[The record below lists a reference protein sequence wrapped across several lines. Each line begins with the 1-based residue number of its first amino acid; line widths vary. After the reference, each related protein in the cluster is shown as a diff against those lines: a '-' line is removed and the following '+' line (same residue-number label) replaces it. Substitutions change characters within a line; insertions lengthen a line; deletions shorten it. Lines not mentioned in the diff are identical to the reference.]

1 MKNKQYLV
9 LLIGFLMLVMSFFLL
24 KKNDSITTK
33 KLKELNYDVT
43 YLEAFPDKNLRRGI
57 ILCIMRNKCG
67 EDDYNSGAYEYEK
80 YNDSIQKWPSTSE
93 YFNKYYQTIIFNSN
107 YGPTIYDHQLNLKER
122 EKIKKEDLEK
132 IKVLLSNEFTKNVNS
147 LQGIEYLTN
156 LKAVVLH
163 KVMQEDID
171 FSYNKK
177 LEKLYINVVT
187 HDAYPRPIKNINL
200 NQNIK
205 LKELAIKLDK
215 NDSILDYSNLT
226 NLETIILQESK
237 IKTILLPSSAK
248 IVDLSNNNI
257 KEINLKNNSNN
268 IEKLN
273 MQSNPITSINIDNL
287 VKLKYINLNNTKL
300 KNNINFSKNID
311 IEEVYIGSQSTI
323 KIESLDFSHNL
334 KLKKLT
340 LSAELK
346 NLNLDNVT
354 KLDFLYLINN
364 SINELDLTK
373 NPKLGEAGGSISLG
387 DNHISN
393 LKVNSNLSGGTYQ
406 TLKFK
411 IKKNA
416 YQNIPIYYNNQ
427 KVELNNNTSFIKKD
441 GKYLFT
447 TLGTFNERAE
457 KTLNNFTYSAGVVVE
472 VEAGEESSFNPE
484 IDQKDYMPLLN
495 EEITKEAIKKMITN
509 LPDNIKDFEIVDPK
523 PTIFNSNAKQKIR
536 VRVTF
541 SDDTFKE
548 FDVLVNV
555 YKVNYIPPTG
565 RIIPNPVEVIEGKA
579 VNISITRTYEKENY
593 IDEVNLIKYVQ
604 DEIINYHH
612 DNVPSGVV
620 FNGNGYNGVINYIFT
635 GTEEEHTFVISH
647 SEDTKSGGPGWSDR
661 IQVKLL
667 RDTDGDGIPDI
678 KDDDKDGDG
687 YSNAVEIAKGS
698 NPYNKNSTPD
708 MTKKK
713 QLDELVKDLEKL
725 INNTKNNP
733 FNNKNKLDV
742 DNLKNNVLPDK
753 ENKKNDIKNSYTDST
768 SDTDLENLKQKVE
781 KEIDNLKK
789 EINKLRDKANFEE
802 LDKEKAKPIEEDI
815 YTPESVKPLKDKIEE
830 ANKISRDTATQE
842 DVDNMTK
849 IIKYLR
855 DKLVIDRTKLKNKID
870 ELEKAIEENKCI
882 TEECKKTLEEAK
894 ELYTKTN
901 ITKEEILDMIKRIDL
916 LLNKKIVFKNP
927 KTGILSYSL
936 VIIFIILISI
946 FLIKQKKNYI
956 R

>member
-1 MKNKQYLV
+1 MKNKQYIV

-43 YLEAFPDKNLRRGI
+43 YREAFPDENLRRGI

-67 EDDYNSGAYEYEK
+67 EDDYNSGAYNYDKYYET
-80 YNDSIQKWPSTSE
+80 IRKWPSTGE
-93 YFNKYYQTIIFNSN
+93 YFDKYYQALAYQTRPE
-107 YGPTIYDHQLNLKER
+107 YGEIIYDIEIEETK
-122 EKIKKEDLEK
+122 KINKADLEK
-132 IKVLLSNEFTKNVNS
+132 IKVLISRDFTEDVTT

-156 LKAVVLH
+156 LKAVVLYNV
-163 KVMQEDID
+163 KQENLD
-171 FSYNKK
+171 FSYNKF
-177 LEKLYINVVT
+177 LEVLLVNVDDNHSTVQKTTKSLNLSQNTMLRELSVT
-187 HDAYPRPIKNINL
+187 
-200 NQNIK
+200 
-205 LKELAIKLDK
+205 LASE
-215 NDSILDYSNLT
+215 DSNLDYSNLN
-226 NLETIILQESK
+226 NLNTIVITESK
-237 IKTILLPSSAK
+237 IRSIILPNYVKKVDLAGNRITNIDLSHHSNLEYLRLQQNPISQIDIEHLNNLKLLNLHNTLITQNLDLSKNVRLEELYLGLDGGK
-248 IVDLSNNNI
+248 IENLDLSNNP
-257 KEINLKNNSNN
+257 NL
-268 IEKLN
+268 
-273 MQSNPITSINIDNL
+273 TNL
-287 VKLKYINLNNTKL
+287 YVLSQLKKINLNN
-300 KNNINFSKNID
+300 N
-311 IEEVYIGSQSTI
+311 
-323 KIESLDFSHNL
+323 HNL
-334 KLKKLT
+334 KELRLT
-340 LSAELK
+340 YNNLETLDLSK
-346 NLNLDNVT
+346 NLVLD
-354 KLDFLYLINN
+354 KL
-364 SINELDLTK
+364 ELD
-373 NPKLGEAGGSISLG
+373 G
-387 DNHISN
+387 NHISN
-393 LKVNSNLSGGTYQ
+393 LKIPNHITGGSVQ
-406 TLKFK
+406 TVKFK
-411 IKKNA
+411 IKKNS
-416 YQNIPIYYNNQ
+416 YQELPLLLNDN
-427 KVELNNNTSFIKKD
+427 KVYLNNSINFTRNGD
-441 GKYLFT
+441 KYVFNK
-447 TLGTFNERAE
+447 LGTYNEQSI
-457 KTLNNFTYSAGVVVE
+457 NQIHGYTYHVNVQVE
-472 VEAGEESSFNPE
+472 VEAGEEASFNPE
-484 IDQKDYMPLLN
+484 IDQKDYMPILN

-548 FDVLVNV
+548 FDVPVNI

-604 DEIINYHH
+604 DEIINYYH

>member
-1 MKNKQYLV
+1 MKNKQYIV

-43 YLEAFPDKNLRRGI
+43 YREAFPDENLRRGI

-67 EDDYNSGAYEYEK
+67 EDDYNSGAYNYDKYYET
-80 YNDSIQKWPSTSE
+80 IRKWPSTGE
-93 YFNKYYQTIIFNSN
+93 YFDKYYQALAYQTRPE
-107 YGPTIYDHQLNLKER
+107 YGEIIYDIEIEETK
-122 EKIKKEDLEK
+122 KINKADLEK
-132 IKVLLSNEFTKNVNS
+132 IKVLISRDFTEDVTT

-156 LKAVVLH
+156 LKAVVLYNV
-163 KVMQEDID
+163 KQENLD
-171 FSYNKK
+171 FSYNKF
-177 LEKLYINVVT
+177 LEVLLVNVDDNHSTVQKTTKSLNLSQNTMLRELSVT
-187 HDAYPRPIKNINL
+187 
-200 NQNIK
+200 
-205 LKELAIKLDK
+205 LASE
-215 NDSILDYSNLT
+215 DSNLDYSNLN
-226 NLETIILQESK
+226 NLNTIVITESK
-237 IKTILLPSSAK
+237 IRSIILPNYVKKVDLAGNRITNIDLSHHSNLEYLRLQQNPISQIDIEHLNNLKLLNLHNTLITQNLDLSKNVRLEELYLGLDGGK
-248 IVDLSNNNI
+248 IENLDLSNNP
-257 KEINLKNNSNN
+257 NL
-268 IEKLN
+268 
-273 MQSNPITSINIDNL
+273 TNL
-287 VKLKYINLNNTKL
+287 YVLSQLKKINLNN
-300 KNNINFSKNID
+300 N
-311 IEEVYIGSQSTI
+311 
-323 KIESLDFSHNL
+323 HNL
-334 KLKKLT
+334 KELRLT
-340 LSAELK
+340 YNNLETLDLSK
-346 NLNLDNVT
+346 NLVLD
-354 KLDFLYLINN
+354 KL
-364 SINELDLTK
+364 ELD
-373 NPKLGEAGGSISLG
+373 G
-387 DNHISN
+387 NHISN
-393 LKVNSNLSGGTYQ
+393 LKIPNHITGGSVQ
-406 TLKFK
+406 TVKFK
-411 IKKNA
+411 IKKNS
-416 YQNIPIYYNNQ
+416 YQELPLLLNDN
-427 KVELNNNTSFIKKD
+427 KVYLNNSINFTRNGD
-441 GKYLFT
+441 KYVFNK
-447 TLGTFNERAE
+447 LGTYNEQSI
-457 KTLNNFTYSAGVVVE
+457 NQIHGYTYHVNVQVE
-472 VEAGEESSFNPE
+472 VEAGEEASFNPE
-484 IDQKDYMPLLN
+484 IDQKDYMPILN

-548 FDVLVNV
+548 FDVPVNI

-604 DEIINYHH
+604 DEIINYYH

-781 KEIDNLKK
+781 KEIDDLKK
-789 EINKLRDKANFEE
+789 EINKLRDKANFNE
-802 LDKEKAKPIEEDI
+802 LDKEISKDIEEDI
-815 YTPESVKPLKDKIEE
+815 YTPESVKPLKDKIKE
-830 ANKISRDTATQE
+830 AKKISRDTATQE

-849 IIKYLR
+849 IIKNLK
-855 DKLVIDRTKLKNKID
+855 DKLVIDITKLKNKID

-882 TEECKKTLEEAK
+882 TEECKKTLEAAK

-901 ITKEEILDMIKRIDL
+901 ITKEEMLDMIKRIDL
-916 LLNKKIVFKNP
+916 LLNKKIIFENP
-927 KTGILSYSL
+927 KTGILSYTL
-936 VIIFIILISI
+936 VIIFIILISV

>member
-9 LLIGFLMLVMSFFLL
+9 LLIGFLMLVMSFFLF

-43 YLEAFPDKNLRRGI
+43 YREAFPDENLRRGI

-67 EDDYNSGAYEYEK
+67 EDDYNSGAYNYDKYYET
-80 YNDSIQKWPSTSE
+80 IRKWPSTGE
-93 YFNKYYQTIIFNSN
+93 YFDKYYQALAYQTRPE
-107 YGPTIYDHQLNLKER
+107 YGEIIYDIEIEETK
-122 EKIKKEDLEK
+122 KINKADLEK
-132 IKVLLSNEFTKNVNS
+132 IKVLISRDFTEDVTT

-156 LKAVVLH
+156 LKAVVLYNV
-163 KVMQEDID
+163 KQENLD
-171 FSYNKK
+171 FSYNKF
-177 LEKLYINVVT
+177 LEVLLVNVDDNHSTVQKTTKSLNLSQNTMLRELSVT
-187 HDAYPRPIKNINL
+187 
-200 NQNIK
+200 
-205 LKELAIKLDK
+205 LASE
-215 NDSILDYSNLT
+215 DSNLDYSNLN
-226 NLETIILQESK
+226 NLNTIVITESK
-237 IKTILLPSSAK
+237 IRSIILPNYVKKVDLAGNRITNIDLSHHSNLEYLRLQQNPISQIDIEHLNNLKLLNLHNTLITQNLDLSKNVRLEELYLGLDGGK
-248 IVDLSNNNI
+248 IENLDLSNNP
-257 KEINLKNNSNN
+257 NL
-268 IEKLN
+268 
-273 MQSNPITSINIDNL
+273 TNL
-287 VKLKYINLNNTKL
+287 YVLSQLKKINLNN
-300 KNNINFSKNID
+300 N
-311 IEEVYIGSQSTI
+311 
-323 KIESLDFSHNL
+323 HNL
-334 KLKKLT
+334 KELRLT
-340 LSAELK
+340 YNNLETLDLSK
-346 NLNLDNVT
+346 NLVLD
-354 KLDFLYLINN
+354 KL
-364 SINELDLTK
+364 ELD
-373 NPKLGEAGGSISLG
+373 G
-387 DNHISN
+387 NHISN
-393 LKVNSNLSGGTYQ
+393 LKIPNHITGGSVQ
-406 TLKFK
+406 TVKFK
-411 IKKNA
+411 IKKNS
-416 YQNIPIYYNNQ
+416 YQELPLLLNDN
-427 KVELNNNTSFIKKD
+427 KVYLNNSINFTRNGD
-441 GKYLFT
+441 KYVFNK
-447 TLGTFNERAE
+447 LGTYNEQSI
-457 KTLNNFTYSAGVVVE
+457 NQIHGYTYHVNVQVE
-472 VEAGEESSFNPE
+472 VEAGEEASFNPE
-484 IDQKDYMPLLN
+484 IDQKDYMPILN

-548 FDVLVNV
+548 FDVPVNI

>member
-9 LLIGFLMLVMSFFLL
+9 LLIGFLMLVMSFFLF

-43 YLEAFPDKNLRRGI
+43 YREAFPDENLRRGI

-67 EDDYNSGAYEYEK
+67 EDDYNSGAYNYDKYYET
-80 YNDSIQKWPSTSE
+80 IRKWPSTGE
-93 YFNKYYQTIIFNSN
+93 YFDKYYQALAYQTRPE
-107 YGPTIYDHQLNLKER
+107 YGEIIYDIEIEETK
-122 EKIKKEDLEK
+122 KINKADLEK
-132 IKVLLSNEFTKNVNS
+132 IKVLISRDFTEDVTT

-156 LKAVVLH
+156 LKAVVLYNV
-163 KVMQEDID
+163 KQENLD
-171 FSYNKK
+171 FSYNKF
-177 LEKLYINVVT
+177 LEVLLVNVDDNHSTVQKTTKSLNLSQNTMLRELSVT
-187 HDAYPRPIKNINL
+187 
-200 NQNIK
+200 
-205 LKELAIKLDK
+205 LASE
-215 NDSILDYSNLT
+215 DSNLDYSNLN
-226 NLETIILQESK
+226 NLNTIVITESK
-237 IKTILLPSSAK
+237 IRSIILPNYVK
-248 IVDLSNNNI
+248 KVDLAGNRITNIDLSHHSNL
-257 KEINLKNNSNN
+257 EYLR
-268 IEKLN
+268 L
-273 MQSNPITSINIDNL
+273 QQNPISQ
-287 VKLKYINLNNTKL
+287 
-300 KNNINFSKNID
+300 ID
-311 IEEVYIGSQSTI
+311 IEH
-323 KIESLDFSHNL
+323 LNNL
-334 KLKKLT
+334 KLLNLHNT
-340 LSAELK
+340 LITQNLDLSK
-346 NLNLDNVT
+346 NLVLD
-354 KLDFLYLINN
+354 KL
-364 SINELDLTK
+364 ELD
-373 NPKLGEAGGSISLG
+373 G
-387 DNHISN
+387 NHISN
-393 LKVNSNLSGGTYQ
+393 LKIPNHITGGSVQ
-406 TLKFK
+406 TVKFK
-411 IKKNA
+411 IKKNS
-416 YQNIPIYYNNQ
+416 YQELPLLLNDN
-427 KVELNNNTSFIKKD
+427 KVYLNNSINFTRNGD
-441 GKYLFT
+441 KYVFNK
-447 TLGTFNERAE
+447 LGTYNEQSI
-457 KTLNNFTYSAGVVVE
+457 NQIHGYTYHVNVQVE
-472 VEAGEESSFNPE
+472 VEAGEEASFNPE
-484 IDQKDYMPLLN
+484 IDQKDYMPILN

-548 FDVLVNV
+548 FDVPVNI

>member
-9 LLIGFLMLVMSFFLL
+9 LLIGFLMLVMSFFLF

-43 YLEAFPDKNLRRGI
+43 YREAFPDENLRRGI

-67 EDDYNSGAYEYEK
+67 EDDYNSGAYNYDKYYET
-80 YNDSIQKWPSTSE
+80 IRKWPSTGE
-93 YFNKYYQTIIFNSN
+93 YFDKYYQALAYQTRPE
-107 YGPTIYDHQLNLKER
+107 YGEIIYDIEIEETK
-122 EKIKKEDLEK
+122 KINKADLEK
-132 IKVLLSNEFTKNVNS
+132 IKVLISRDFTEDVTT

-156 LKAVVLH
+156 LKAVVLYNV
-163 KVMQEDID
+163 KQENLD
-171 FSYNKK
+171 FSYNKF
-177 LEKLYINVVT
+177 LEVLLVNVDDNHSTVQKTTKSLNLSQNTMLRELSVT
-187 HDAYPRPIKNINL
+187 
-200 NQNIK
+200 
-205 LKELAIKLDK
+205 LASE
-215 NDSILDYSNLT
+215 DSNLDYSNLN
-226 NLETIILQESK
+226 NLNTIVITESK
-237 IKTILLPSSAK
+237 IRSIILPNYVKKVDLAGNRITNIDLSHHSNLEYLRLQQNPISQIDIEHLNNLKLLNLHNTLITQNLDLSKNVRLEELYLGLDGGK
-248 IVDLSNNNI
+248 IENLDLSNNP
-257 KEINLKNNSNN
+257 NL
-268 IEKLN
+268 
-273 MQSNPITSINIDNL
+273 TNL
-287 VKLKYINLNNTKL
+287 YVLSQLKKINLNN
-300 KNNINFSKNID
+300 N
-311 IEEVYIGSQSTI
+311 
-323 KIESLDFSHNL
+323 HNL
-334 KLKKLT
+334 KELRLT
-340 LSAELK
+340 YNNLETLDLSK
-346 NLNLDNVT
+346 NLVLD
-354 KLDFLYLINN
+354 KL
-364 SINELDLTK
+364 ELD
-373 NPKLGEAGGSISLG
+373 G
-387 DNHISN
+387 NHISN
-393 LKVNSNLSGGTYQ
+393 LKIPNHITGGSVQ
-406 TLKFK
+406 TVKFK
-411 IKKNA
+411 IKKNS
-416 YQNIPIYYNNQ
+416 YQELPLLLNDN
-427 KVELNNNTSFIKKD
+427 KVYLNNSINFTRNGD
-441 GKYLFT
+441 KYVFNK
-447 TLGTFNERAE
+447 LGTYNEQSI
-457 KTLNNFTYSAGVVVE
+457 NQIHGYTYHVNVQVE
-472 VEAGEESSFNPE
+472 VEAGEEASFNPE
-484 IDQKDYMPLLN
+484 IDQKDYMPILN

-509 LPDNIKDFEIVDPK
+509 LPDNIKEFEIVDPK

-548 FDVLVNV
+548 FDVPVNI

-565 RIIPNPVEVIEGKA
+565 RIIPNPVEVIEEKA

-661 IQVKLL
+661 IQIKLL

-687 YSNAVEIAKGS
+687 YSNALEIAKGS
-698 NPYNKNSTPD
+698 DPYNKNSTPD

-725 INNTKNNP
+725 INNTKDNP
-733 FNNKNKLDV
+733 FNNKNKLEV
-742 DNLKNNVLPDK
+742 DNLKNNILPDK
-753 ENKKNDIKNSYTDST
+753 ENKKNDMKNSYNDST

-781 KEIDNLKK
+781 KEIDDLKK
-789 EINKLRDKANFEE
+789 EINKLRDKANFNE
-802 LDKEKAKPIEEDI
+802 LDKEISKDIEEDI

-830 ANKISRDTATQE
+830 AKNISRDTATQE

-849 IIKYLR
+849 IIKNLK

-882 TEECKKTLEEAK
+882 TEECKKTLEAAK

-901 ITKEEILDMIKRIDL
+901 ITKEEMLDMIKRIDL
-916 LLNKKIVFKNP
+916 LLNKKIIFENP
-927 KTGILSYSL
+927 KTGILSYTL
-936 VIIFIILISI
+936 VIIFIILISV

>member
-43 YLEAFPDKNLRRGI
+43 YREAFPDENLRRGI

-67 EDDYNSGAYEYEK
+67 EDDYNSGAYNYDKYYETMR
-80 YNDSIQKWPSTSE
+80 KWPSTNT
-93 YFNKYYQTIIFNSN
+93 YFDKYYQALDYQTRPE
-107 YGPTIYDHQLNLKER
+107 YGALIYDFDIETEETK
-122 EKIKKEDLEK
+122 KIKKEDLEK
-132 IKVLLSNEFTKNVNS
+132 IKVLISRSFTEPVTT
-147 LQGIEYLTN
+147 LQGIEYLSN
-156 LKAVVLH
+156 LKAVVLANV
-163 KVMQEDID
+163 KQEDLD
-171 FSYNKK
+171 FSYNKL
-177 LEKLYINVVT
+177 LEVLLVNVNDNHHTVQKTTKSLNLSQNTMLRELSVT
-187 HDAYPRPIKNINL
+187 
-200 NQNIK
+200 
-205 LKELAIKLDK
+205 LASE
-215 NDSILDYSNLT
+215 DSNLDYSHLNNLNTIVITESKIRGIILPNYVRKVDLAGNRITNIDLSHHSNLEYLRLQQNPISQIDIEHLNNLKLLNLHNTLITQNLDLSKNVRLEELYLGLDAGKIENLDLSNNPNLT
-226 NLETIILQESK
+226 NLYVRSQ
-237 IKTILLPSSAK
+237 
-248 IVDLSNNNI
+248 
-257 KEINLKNNSNN
+257 LK
-268 IEKLN
+268 K
-273 MQSNPITSINIDNL
+273 
-287 VKLKYINLNNTKL
+287 INLNN
-300 KNNINFSKNID
+300 N
-311 IEEVYIGSQSTI
+311 
-323 KIESLDFSHNL
+323 HNL
-334 KLKKLT
+334 KELNLSPNNLET
-340 LSAELK
+340 LDLSK
-346 NLNLDNVT
+346 NLVLD
-354 KLDFLYLINN
+354 KL
-364 SINELDLTK
+364 ELD
-373 NPKLGEAGGSISLG
+373 G
-387 DNHISN
+387 NHISN
-393 LKVNSNLSGGTYQ
+393 LKIPNHITGGSWQ
-406 TLKFK
+406 TVKFK
-411 IKKNA
+411 IKKNS
-416 YQNIPIYYNNQ
+416 YQELPLLLNDN
-427 KVELNNNTSFIKKD
+427 KVYLNNSINFTRNGD
-441 GKYLFT
+441 KYVFNK
-447 TLGTFNERAE
+447 LGTYNEQAI
-457 KTLNNFTYSAGVVVE
+457 NQIHGYTYHVNVQVE
-472 VEAGEESSFNPE
+472 VEAGEEASFNPE

-495 EEITKEAIKKMITN
+495 EEITTEAIKKMITN
-509 LPDNIKDFEIVDPK
+509 LPDNIKDFEIVHPK

-579 VNISITRTYEKENY
+579 VNISITRKYEKENY

-620 FNGNGYNGVINYIFT
+620 FNGNGYSGVINYIFT

-661 IQVKLL
+661 IQIKLL

-687 YSNAVEIAKGS
+687 YSNVLEIAKGS
-698 NPYNKNSTPD
+698 DPYNKNSTPD

-725 INNTKNNP
+725 INNTKDNP

-742 DNLKNNVLPDK
+742 DNLKNNILPDK
-753 ENKKNDIKNSYTDST
+753 ENKKNDIKNSYNDST

-781 KEIDNLKK
+781 KEIDDLKK
-789 EINKLRDKANFEE
+789 EINKLRDKANFNE
-802 LDKEKAKPIEEDI
+802 LDKEISKGIEEDI

-830 ANKISRDTATQE
+830 AKNISRDTATQE

-849 IIKYLR
+849 IIKNLK

-882 TEECKKTLEEAK
+882 TEECKKTLEVAK
-894 ELYTKTN
+894 ELYIKTN
-901 ITKEEILDMIKRIDL
+901 ITKEEMLDMIKRIDL
-916 LLNKKIVFKNP
+916 LLNKKIIFENP
-927 KTGILSYSL
+927 KTGILSYTL
-936 VIIFIILISI
+936 VIIFIILISV

>member
-9 LLIGFLMLVMSFFLL
+9 LFIGFLILVMSFFLL

-43 YLEAFPDKNLRRGI
+43 YREAFPDENLRRGI

-107 YGPTIYDHQLNLKER
+107 YGPPIYDHQLNLKER

-132 IKVLLSNEFTKNVNS
+132 IKVLLSNNFTKNVNS

-334 KLKKLT
+334 NLKKLT

-472 VEAGEESSFNPE
+472 VEAGEEASFNPE

-548 FDVLVNV
+548 FDVPVNI

-661 IQVKLL
+661 IQ
-667 RDTDGDGIPDI
+667 I
-678 KDDDKDGDG
+678 KDGDG
-687 YSNAVEIAKGS
+687 YSNVLEIAKGS
-698 NPYNKNSTPD
+698 DPYNKNSTPD

-725 INNTKNNP
+725 INNTKDNP

-742 DNLKNNVLPDK
+742 DNLKNNILPDK
-753 ENKKNDIKNSYTDST
+753 ENKKNDIKNSYNDST

-781 KEIDNLKK
+781 KEIDDLKK
-789 EINKLRDKANFEE
+789 EINKLRDKANFNE
-802 LDKEKAKPIEEDI
+802 LDKEISKDIEEDI
-815 YTPESVKPLKDKIEE
+815 YTPESVKPLKDKIKE
-830 ANKISRDTATQE
+830 AKNISRDTATQE

-849 IIKYLR
+849 IIKNLK

-882 TEECKKTLEEAK
+882 KEECKKTLEAAK

-901 ITKEEILDMIKRIDL
+901 ITKEEMLDMIKRIDL
-916 LLNKKIVFKNP
+916 LLNKKIIFENP
-927 KTGILSYSL
+927 KTGILSYTL
-936 VIIFIILISI
+936 VIIFIILISV

>member
-9 LLIGFLMLVMSFFLL
+9 LLIGFLMLVMSFFLF

-43 YLEAFPDKNLRRGI
+43 YREAFPDENLRRGI

-67 EDDYNSGAYEYEK
+67 EDDYNSGAYNYDKYYEALT
-80 YNDSIQKWPSTSE
+80 KWPSTRE
-93 YFNKYYQTIIFNSN
+93 YFDKYYQALAYQISPE
-107 YGPTIYDHQLNLKER
+107 YGALIYDSDIQIEETK
-122 EKIKKEDLEK
+122 KIKKEDLEK
-132 IKVLLSNEFTKNVNS
+132 IKVLLSDNYTKNVNS

-156 LKAVVLH
+156 LKAVVLANV
-163 KVMQEDID
+163 KQENLD
-171 FSYNKK
+171 FSYNKR
-177 LEKLYINVVT
+177 LEVLLVNVNHNRYTVQKTTKSLNLSQNTMLRELSVT
-187 HDAYPRPIKNINL
+187 
-200 NQNIK
+200 
-205 LKELAIKLDK
+205 LASE
-215 NDSILDYSNLT
+215 DSNLDYSHLNNL
-226 NLETIILQESK
+226 NTIVITESK
-237 IKTILLPSSAK
+237 IKNIILPTNVRKVDLGANHITDIDLSHYHNLEYLNLAGNSISQIDLTKLYNLKHLNLNSTLLNQELDLSKNIKLEKFYLAGENINIK
-248 IVDLSNNNI
+248 KLDLSNNPNLKTI
-257 KEINLKNNSNN
+257 YIMRSNLKKINLVNN
-268 IEKLN
+268 L
-273 MQSNPITSINIDNL
+273 NL
-287 VKLKYINLNNTKL
+287 VN
-300 KNNINFSKNID
+300 
-311 IEEVYIGSQSTI
+311 
-323 KIESLDFSHNL
+323 
-334 KLKKLT
+334 LT
-340 LSAELK
+340 LSSTTLE
-346 NLNLDNVT
+346 
-354 KLDFLYLINN
+354 
-364 SINELDLTK
+364 ELDLSK
-373 NPKLGEAGGSISLG
+373 NLSLNIA
-387 DNHISN
+387 DLNANHISN
-393 LKVNSNLSGGTYQ
+393 LKVNSNLSGEAYQ
-406 TLKFK
+406 FLKFK

-447 TLGTFNERAE
+447 TLGTFNERAR

-472 VEAGEESSFNPE
+472 VVAGEEASFNPE
-484 IDQKDYMPLLN
+484 IDQNDYMPLLN

-509 LPDNIKDFEIVDPK
+509 LPDNIKDFEIVHPK

-620 FNGNGYNGVINYIFT
+620 FNGNGYSGVINYIFT

-661 IQVKLL
+661 IQIKLL

-687 YSNAVEIAKGS
+687 YSNVLEIAKGS
-698 NPYNKNSTPD
+698 DPYNKNSTPD

-725 INNTKNNP
+725 INNTKDNP

-742 DNLKNNVLPDK
+742 DNLKNNILPDK
-753 ENKKNDIKNSYTDST
+753 ENKKNDIKNSYNDST

-781 KEIDNLKK
+781 KEIDDLKK
-789 EINKLRDKANFEE
+789 EINKLRDKANFNE
-802 LDKEKAKPIEEDI
+802 LDKEISKDIEEDI
-815 YTPESVKPLKDKIEE
+815 YTPESVKPLKDKIKE
-830 ANKISRDTATQE
+830 AKNISRDTATQE

-849 IIKYLR
+849 IIKNLK

-882 TEECKKTLEEAK
+882 TEECKKTLEAAK

-901 ITKEEILDMIKRIDL
+901 ITKEEMLDMIKRIDL
-916 LLNKKIVFKNP
+916 LLNKKIIFENP
-927 KTGILSYSL
+927 KTGILSYTL
-936 VIIFIILISI
+936 VIIFIILISV

>member
-9 LLIGFLMLVMSFFLL
+9 LLIGFLMLVMSFFLF

-43 YLEAFPDKNLRRGI
+43 YREAFPDENLRRGI

-67 EDDYNSGAYEYEK
+67 EDDYNSGAYNYDKYYET
-80 YNDSIQKWPSTSE
+80 IRKWPSTGE
-93 YFNKYYQTIIFNSN
+93 YFDKYYQALAYQTRPE
-107 YGPTIYDHQLNLKER
+107 YGEIIYDIEIEETK
-122 EKIKKEDLEK
+122 KINKADLEK
-132 IKVLLSNEFTKNVNS
+132 IKVLISRDFTEDVTT

-156 LKAVVLH
+156 LKAVVLYNV
-163 KVMQEDID
+163 KQENLD
-171 FSYNKK
+171 FSYNKF
-177 LEKLYINVVT
+177 LEVLLVNVDDNHSTVQKTTKSLNLSQNTMLRELSVT
-187 HDAYPRPIKNINL
+187 
-200 NQNIK
+200 
-205 LKELAIKLDK
+205 LASE
-215 NDSILDYSNLT
+215 DSNLDYSNLN
-226 NLETIILQESK
+226 NLNTIVITESK
-237 IKTILLPSSAK
+237 IRSIILPNYVKKVDLAGNRITNIDLSHHSNLEYLRLQQNPISQIDIEHLNNLKLLNLHNTLITQNLDLSKNVRLEELYLGLDGGK
-248 IVDLSNNNI
+248 IENLDLSNNP
-257 KEINLKNNSNN
+257 NL
-268 IEKLN
+268 
-273 MQSNPITSINIDNL
+273 TNL
-287 VKLKYINLNNTKL
+287 YVLSQLKKINLNN
-300 KNNINFSKNID
+300 N
-311 IEEVYIGSQSTI
+311 
-323 KIESLDFSHNL
+323 HNL
-334 KLKKLT
+334 KELRLT
-340 LSAELK
+340 YNNLETLDLSK
-346 NLNLDNVT
+346 NLVLD
-354 KLDFLYLINN
+354 KL
-364 SINELDLTK
+364 ELD
-373 NPKLGEAGGSISLG
+373 G
-387 DNHISN
+387 NHISN
-393 LKVNSNLSGGTYQ
+393 LKIPNHITGGSVQ
-406 TLKFK
+406 TVKFK
-411 IKKNA
+411 IKKNS
-416 YQNIPIYYNNQ
+416 YQELPLLLNDN
-427 KVELNNNTSFIKKD
+427 KVYLNNSINFTRNGD
-441 GKYLFT
+441 KYVFNK
-447 TLGTFNERAE
+447 LGTYNEQSI
-457 KTLNNFTYSAGVVVE
+457 NQIHGYTYHVNVQVE
-472 VEAGEESSFNPE
+472 VVAGEEASFNPE

-509 LPDNIKDFEIVDPK
+509 LPDNIKDFEIVHPK
-523 PTIFNSNAKQKIR
+523 PTIFNSNAKQKVR

-548 FDVLVNV
+548 FDVLVNI
-555 YKVNYIPPTG
+555 YKVNYISPTG

-620 FNGNGYNGVINYIFT
+620 FNENGYSGVINYIFT

-661 IQVKLL
+661 IQIKLL

-698 NPYNKNSTPD
+698 DPYNKNSTPD

-713 QLDELVKDLEKL
+713 QLDELVKNLEKL
-725 INNTKNNP
+725 INNTKDNP

-742 DNLKNNVLPDK
+742 DNLKNNILPDK
-753 ENKKNDIKNSYTDST
+753 ENKKNDIKNSYNDST

-781 KEIDNLKK
+781 KEIDDLKK
-789 EINKLRDKANFEE
+789 EINKLRDKANFNE
-802 LDKEKAKPIEEDI
+802 LDKEISKDIEEDI

-830 ANKISRDTATQE
+830 AKNISRDTATQE

-849 IIKYLR
+849 IIKNLK

-901 ITKEEILDMIKRIDL
+901 ITKEEMLDMIKRIDL
-916 LLNKKIVFKNP
+916 LLNKKIIFENP
-927 KTGILSYSL
+927 KTGILSYTL
-936 VIIFIILISI
+936 VIIFIILISL

>member
-300 KNNINFSKNID
+300 KNNINFTKNID

-661 IQVKLL
+661 IQIKLL

-687 YSNAVEIAKGS
+687 YSNVLEIAKGS
-698 NPYNKNSTPD
+698 DPYNKNSTPD

-725 INNTKNNP
+725 INNTKDNP

-742 DNLKNNVLPDK
+742 DNLKNNILPDK
-753 ENKKNDIKNSYTDST
+753 ENKKNDIKNSYNDST

-781 KEIDNLKK
+781 KEIDDLKK
-789 EINKLRDKANFEE
+789 EINKLRDKANFNE
-802 LDKEKAKPIEEDI
+802 LDKEISKDIEEDI
-815 YTPESVKPLKDKIEE
+815 YTPESVKPLKDKIKE
-830 ANKISRDTATQE
+830 AKNISRDTATQE

-849 IIKYLR
+849 IIKNLK

-901 ITKEEILDMIKRIDL
+901 ITKEEMLDMIKRIDL
-916 LLNKKIVFKNP
+916 LLNKKIIFENP
-927 KTGILSYSL
+927 KTGILSYTL
-936 VIIFIILISI
+936 VIIFIILISV
-946 FLIKQKKNYI
+946 FLIKQNKNYI

>member
-9 LLIGFLMLVMSFFLL
+9 LLIGFLMLVMSFFLF

-43 YLEAFPDKNLRRGI
+43 YLEAFPDENLRRGI

-67 EDDYNSGAYEYEK
+67 EDDYNSGAYNYEK
-80 YNDSIQKWPSTSE
+80 YYETMRKWPSTSE
-93 YFNKYYQTIIFNSN
+93 YFNKYYQTFIFNSN
-107 YGPTIYDHQLNLKER
+107 YGPTIYDYQLNLKER

-132 IKVLLSNEFTKNVNS
+132 IKVLLSNDFTKNVNS

-156 LKAVVLH
+156 LKAVVLANV
-163 KVMQEDID
+163 KQEDLD
-171 FSYNKK
+171 FSYNKL
-177 LEKLYINVVT
+177 LEVLLVNVNDNHHTVQKT
-187 HDAYPRPIKNINL
+187 TKSLNL
-200 NQNIK
+200 SQNTM
-205 LKELAIKLDK
+205 LRELSITLASE
-215 NDSILDYSNLT
+215 DSNLDYSHLT
-226 NLETIILQESK
+226 NLETIILTESK
-237 IKTILLPSSAK
+237 IKSIFLPNSAK
-248 IVDLSNNNI
+248 IVNLSQNNI
-257 KEINLKNNSNN
+257 KNIDLKNNQN

-273 MQSNPITSINIDNL
+273 IGTNPITDINIDSL
-287 VKLKYINLNNTKL
+287 VNLKYINLNNTKL

-311 IEEVYIGSQSTI
+311 VEEVYIGSQGTI

-354 KLDFLYLINN
+354 KLDFLYLVNN
-364 SINELDLTK
+364 SINELDLSN
-373 NPKLGEAGGSISLG
+373 NPKLGAADGYIYIG
-387 DNHISN
+387 DNHITSLKLNPN
-393 LKVNSNLSGGTYQ
+393 LKGGTYQ
-406 TLKFK
+406 SLRIK
-411 IKKNA
+411 IKKNS
-416 YQNIPIYYNNQ
+416 YQDIPIYYNNQ
-427 KVELNNNTSFIKKD
+427 KVDLNDNVTFSKKD

-472 VEAGEESSFNPE
+472 VVAGEEASFNPE
-484 IDQKDYMPLLN
+484 IDQKDYMPFLN

-509 LPDNIKDFEIVDPK
+509 LPENIKDFEIVDPK

-548 FDVLVNV
+548 FDVPVNI

-565 RIIPNPVEVIEGKA
+565 KIIPNPVEVIEGKA

-593 IDEVNLIKYVQ
+593 IDEVNLIKYVK
-604 DEIINYHH
+604 DEIINYHP
-612 DNVPSGVV
+612 DNTPSGVV
-620 FNGNGYNGVINYIFT
+620 FNGNGYSGVINYIFT

-661 IQVKLL
+661 IQIKLL

-698 NPYNKNSTPD
+698 DPYNKNSTPD

-713 QLDELVKDLEKL
+713 QLDELVKNLEKL
-725 INNTKNNP
+725 INNTKDNP

-742 DNLKNNVLPDK
+742 DNLKNNILPHK
-753 ENKKNDIKNSYTDST
+753 ENKKNDIKNSYNDST

-781 KEIDNLKK
+781 KEIDDLKK
-789 EINKLRDKANFEE
+789 EINKLRDKANFNE
-802 LDKEKAKPIEEDI
+802 LDKEISKDIEEDI

-830 ANKISRDTATQE
+830 AKNISRDTATQE

-849 IIKYLR
+849 IIKNLK

-901 ITKEEILDMIKRIDL
+901 ITKEEMLDMIKRIDL
-916 LLNKKIVFKNP
+916 LLNKKIIFENP
-927 KTGILSYSL
+927 KTGILSYTL
-936 VIIFIILISI
+936 VIIFIILISV

>member
-9 LLIGFLMLVMSFFLL
+9 LLIGFLMLVMSFFLF

-43 YLEAFPDKNLRRGI
+43 YREAFPDENLRRGI

-67 EDDYNSGAYEYEK
+67 EDDYNSGAYNYDKYYET
-80 YNDSIQKWPSTSE
+80 IRKWPSTGE
-93 YFNKYYQTIIFNSN
+93 YFDKYYQALAYQTRPE
-107 YGPTIYDHQLNLKER
+107 YGEVIYDIEIEETK
-122 EKIKKEDLEK
+122 KINKADLEK
-132 IKVLLSNEFTKNVNS
+132 IKVLISRDFTEDVTT

-156 LKAVVLH
+156 LKAVVLYNV
-163 KVMQEDID
+163 KQENLD
-171 FSYNKK
+171 FSYNKF
-177 LEKLYINVVT
+177 LEVLLVNVDDNHSTVQKTTKSLNLSQNTMLRELSVT
-187 HDAYPRPIKNINL
+187 
-200 NQNIK
+200 
-205 LKELAIKLDK
+205 LASE
-215 NDSILDYSNLT
+215 DSNLDYSNLN
-226 NLETIILQESK
+226 NLNTIVITESK
-237 IKTILLPSSAK
+237 IRSIILPNYVKKVDLAGNRITNIDLSHHSNLEYLRLQQNPISQIDIEHLNNLKLLNLHNTLITQNLDLSKNVRLEELYLGLDGGK
-248 IVDLSNNNI
+248 IENLDLSNNP
-257 KEINLKNNSNN
+257 NL
-268 IEKLN
+268 
-273 MQSNPITSINIDNL
+273 TNL
-287 VKLKYINLNNTKL
+287 YVLSQLKKINLNN
-300 KNNINFSKNID
+300 N
-311 IEEVYIGSQSTI
+311 
-323 KIESLDFSHNL
+323 HNL
-334 KLKKLT
+334 KELRLT
-340 LSAELK
+340 YNNLETLDLSK
-346 NLNLDNVT
+346 NLVLD
-354 KLDFLYLINN
+354 KL
-364 SINELDLTK
+364 ELD
-373 NPKLGEAGGSISLG
+373 G
-387 DNHISN
+387 NHISN
-393 LKVNSNLSGGTYQ
+393 LKIPNHITGGSVQ
-406 TLKFK
+406 TVKFK
-411 IKKNA
+411 IKKNS
-416 YQNIPIYYNNQ
+416 YQELPLLLNDN
-427 KVELNNNTSFIKKD
+427 KVYLNNSINFTRNGD
-441 GKYLFT
+441 KYVFNK
-447 TLGTFNERAE
+447 LGTYNEQSI
-457 KTLNNFTYSAGVVVE
+457 NQIHGYTYHVNVQVE
-472 VEAGEESSFNPE
+472 VEAGEEASFNPE
-484 IDQKDYMPLLN
+484 IDQKDYMPILN

-509 LPDNIKDFEIVDPK
+509 LPDNIKEFEIVDPK

-548 FDVLVNV
+548 FDVPVNI

-565 RIIPNPVEVIEGKA
+565 RIIPNPVEVIEEKA

-661 IQVKLL
+661 IQIKLL

-687 YSNAVEIAKGS
+687 YSNALEIAKGS
-698 NPYNKNSTPD
+698 DPYNKNSTPD

-725 INNTKNNP
+725 INNTKDNP

-742 DNLKNNVLPDK
+742 DNLKNNILPDK
-753 ENKKNDIKNSYTDST
+753 ENKKNDMKNSYNDST

-781 KEIDNLKK
+781 KEIDDLKK
-789 EINKLRDKANFEE
+789 EINKLRDKANFNE
-802 LDKEKAKPIEEDI
+802 LDKEISKDIEEDI

-830 ANKISRDTATQE
+830 AKNISRDTATQE

-849 IIKYLR
+849 IIKNLK

-882 TEECKKTLEEAK
+882 TEECKKTLEAAK

-901 ITKEEILDMIKRIDL
+901 ITKEEMLDMIKRIDL
-916 LLNKKIVFKNP
+916 LLNKKIIFENP
-927 KTGILSYSL
+927 KTGILSYTL
-936 VIIFIILISI
+936 VIIFIILISV

>member
-9 LLIGFLMLVMSFFLL
+9 LLIGFLMLVMSFFLI

-43 YLEAFPDKNLRRGI
+43 YREAFPDENLRRGI

-67 EDDYNSGAYEYEK
+67 EDDYNSGAYNYDKYYEALT
-80 YNDSIQKWPSTSE
+80 KWPSTGE
-93 YFNKYYQTIIFNSN
+93 YFDKYYQALAYQISPE
-107 YGPTIYDHQLNLKER
+107 YGALIYDSDIQIEETK
-122 EKIKKEDLEK
+122 KIKKEDLEK
-132 IKVLLSNEFTKNVNS
+132 IKVLLSDNYTKNVNS

-156 LKAVVLH
+156 LKAVVLANV
-163 KVMQEDID
+163 KQENLD
-171 FSYNKK
+171 FSYNKR
-177 LEKLYINVVT
+177 LEVLLVNVNHNRYTVQKTTKSLNLSQNTMLRELSVT
-187 HDAYPRPIKNINL
+187 
-200 NQNIK
+200 
-205 LKELAIKLDK
+205 LASE
-215 NDSILDYSNLT
+215 DSNLDYSHLNNL
-226 NLETIILQESK
+226 NTIVITESK
-237 IKTILLPSSAK
+237 IKNIILPTNVRKVDLGANHITDIDLSHYHNLEYLNLAGNSISQIDLTKLYNLKHLNLNSTLLNQELDLSKNIKLEKFYLAGENINIK
-248 IVDLSNNNI
+248 KLDLSNNPNLKTI
-257 KEINLKNNSNN
+257 YIMRSNLKKINLVNN
-268 IEKLN
+268 L
-273 MQSNPITSINIDNL
+273 NL
-287 VKLKYINLNNTKL
+287 VN
-300 KNNINFSKNID
+300 
-311 IEEVYIGSQSTI
+311 
-323 KIESLDFSHNL
+323 
-334 KLKKLT
+334 LT
-340 LSAELK
+340 LSSTTLE
-346 NLNLDNVT
+346 
-354 KLDFLYLINN
+354 
-364 SINELDLTK
+364 ELDLSK
-373 NPKLGEAGGSISLG
+373 NLSLNIA
-387 DNHISN
+387 DLNANHISN
-393 LKVNSNLSGGTYQ
+393 LKVNSNLSGEAYQ
-406 TLKFK
+406 FLKFK

-447 TLGTFNERAE
+447 TLGTFNERAR

-472 VEAGEESSFNPE
+472 VEAGEEASFNPE

-509 LPDNIKDFEIVDPK
+509 LPDNIKDFEILDPK

-548 FDVLVNV
+548 FDVLVNI

-635 GTEEEHTFVISH
+635 GTEEEHTFVISY

-661 IQVKLL
+661 IQIKLL

-698 NPYNKNSTPD
+698 DPYNKNSTPD

-725 INNTKNNP
+725 INNTKDNP

-742 DNLKNNVLPDK
+742 DNLKNNILLDK
-753 ENKKNDIKNSYTDST
+753 ENKKNDIKNSYNDST

-781 KEIDNLKK
+781 KEIDDLKK
-789 EINKLRDKANFEE
+789 EINKLRDKANFNE
-802 LDKEKAKPIEEDI
+802 LDKEISKDIEEDI
-815 YTPESVKPLKDKIEE
+815 YTSESVKPLKDKIEE
-830 ANKISRDTATQE
+830 AKNISRDTATQE

-849 IIKYLR
+849 IIKNLK

-882 TEECKKTLEEAK
+882 TEECKKTLEAAK

-901 ITKEEILDMIKRIDL
+901 ITKEEMLDMIKRIDL
-916 LLNKKIVFKNP
+916 LLNKKIIFENP
-927 KTGILSYSL
+927 KTGILSYTL
-936 VIIFIILISI
+936 VIIFIILISV

>member
-1 MKNKQYLV
+1 MKNKKYLI
-9 LLIGFLMLVMSFFLL
+9 LLLALVVTLSSLL
-24 KKNDSITTK
+24 LVNRNRTTK
-33 KLKELNYDVT
+33 KKVLKELNYDVT
-43 YLEAFPDKNLRRGI
+43 YEQAFPDKNLRRGI

-132 IKVLLSNEFTKNVNS
+132 IKVLLSNDFTKNVNS

-187 HDAYPRPIKNINL
+187 DDAYPRPIKNINID
-200 NQNIK
+200 QNIK
-205 LKELAIKLDK
+205 LKELAVKLDK
-215 NDSILDYSNLT
+215 NDSILDYSNLP
-226 NLETIILQESK
+226 NLETVILQESK
-237 IKTILLPSSAK
+237 IKSILLPNSAK

-273 MQSNPITSINIDNL
+273 MQSNPITNINIDNL

-334 KLKKLT
+334 NLKKLT

-472 VEAGEESSFNPE
+472 VEAGEEASFNPE

-509 LPDNIKDFEIVDPK
+509 LPDNIKEFEIVDPK

-548 FDVLVNV
+548 FDVPVNI

-565 RIIPNPVEVIEGKA
+565 RIIPNPVEVIEEKA

-661 IQVKLL
+661 IQIKLL

-687 YSNAVEIAKGS
+687 YSNVLEIAKGS
-698 NPYNKNSTPD
+698 DPYNKNSTPD

-725 INNTKNNP
+725 INNTKDNP

-742 DNLKNNVLPDK
+742 DNLKNNILPDK
-753 ENKKNDIKNSYTDST
+753 ENKKNDMKNSYNDST

-781 KEIDNLKK
+781 KEIDDLKK
-789 EINKLRDKANFEE
+789 EINKLRDKANFNE
-802 LDKEKAKPIEEDI
+802 LDKEISKDIEEDI

-830 ANKISRDTATQE
+830 AKNISRDTATQE

-849 IIKYLR
+849 IIKNLK

-882 TEECKKTLEEAK
+882 TEECKKTLEAAK

-901 ITKEEILDMIKRIDL
+901 ITKEEMLDMIKRIDL
-916 LLNKKIVFKNP
+916 LLNKKIIFENP
-927 KTGILSYSL
+927 KTGILSYTL
-936 VIIFIILISI
+936 VIIFIILISV

>member
-9 LLIGFLMLVMSFFLL
+9 LLIGFLMLVMSFFLF

-43 YLEAFPDKNLRRGI
+43 YREAFPDENLRRGI

-67 EDDYNSGAYEYEK
+67 EDDYNSGAYNYDKYYETMRK
-80 YNDSIQKWPSTSE
+80 RPSTLE
-93 YFNKYYQTIIFNSN
+93 YVDKYYQAHAYQNRPE
-107 YGPTIYDHQLNLKER
+107 YGEVIYDIEIEETK
-122 EKIKKEDLEK
+122 KINKADLDK
-132 IKVLLSNEFTKNVNS
+132 IKVLISENNTYPVTT

-156 LKAVVLH
+156 LKAVVLDNV
-163 KVMQEDID
+163 KQEDLD
-171 FSYNKK
+171 FSYNKR
-177 LEKLYINVVT
+177 LEVLLVNVNDNRHTVAKTIKSLNLSQNTMLRELSVT
-187 HDAYPRPIKNINL
+187 
-200 NQNIK
+200 
-205 LKELAIKLDK
+205 LASE
-215 NDSILDYSNLT
+215 DSNLDYSHLNNLNTIVITESKIRGIVLPNYVRKVDLAGNRITNIDLSHHSNLEYLRLQQNPISQIDIEHLDNLKLLNLHNTLITQNLDLSKNVRLEELYLGLDGGKIENLDLSNNPNLT
-226 NLETIILQESK
+226 NLYVRSQ
-237 IKTILLPSSAK
+237 
-248 IVDLSNNNI
+248 
-257 KEINLKNNSNN
+257 LK
-268 IEKLN
+268 K
-273 MQSNPITSINIDNL
+273 
-287 VKLKYINLNNTKL
+287 INLNN
-300 KNNINFSKNID
+300 N
-311 IEEVYIGSQSTI
+311 
-323 KIESLDFSHNL
+323 HNL
-334 KLKKLT
+334 KKLNLSLNNLET
-340 LSAELK
+340 LDLSK
-346 NLNLDNVT
+346 NLVLD
-354 KLDFLYLINN
+354 KL
-364 SINELDLTK
+364 ELD
-373 NPKLGEAGGSISLG
+373 

-393 LKVNSNLSGGTYQ
+393 LKIPNHITGGSVQ
-406 TLKFK
+406 TVKFK
-411 IKKNA
+411 IKKNS
-416 YQNIPIYYNNQ
+416 YQELPLLLNDN
-427 KVELNNNTSFIKKD
+427 KVYLNNSINFTRNGD
-441 GKYLFT
+441 KYVFNK
-447 TLGTFNERAE
+447 LGTYNEQAI
-457 KTLNNFTYSAGVVVE
+457 NQIHGYTYHVNVQVE
-472 VEAGEESSFNPE
+472 VVAGEEASFNPE

-509 LPDNIKDFEIVDPK
+509 LPDNIKDFEIVHPK
-523 PTIFNSNAKQKIR
+523 PTIFNSNDKQKIR

-548 FDVLVNV
+548 FDVPVNI

-579 VNISITRTYEKENY
+579 VNISITRMYEKENY

-620 FNGNGYNGVINYIFT
+620 FNGNGYSGVINYIFT

-661 IQVKLL
+661 IQIKLL

-687 YSNAVEIAKGS
+687 YSNVLEIAKGS
-698 NPYNKNSTPD
+698 DPYNKNSTPD

-725 INNTKNNP
+725 INNTKDNP

-742 DNLKNNVLPDK
+742 DNLKNNILPDK
-753 ENKKNDIKNSYTDST
+753 ENKKNDIKSSYNDST

-781 KEIDNLKK
+781 KEIDDLKK
-789 EINKLRDKANFEE
+789 EINKLRDKANFNE
-802 LDKEKAKPIEEDI
+802 LDKEISKDIEEDI
-815 YTPESVKPLKDKIEE
+815 YTPESAKPLKDKIEE
-830 ANKISRDTATQE
+830 AKNISRDTATQE

-849 IIKYLR
+849 IIKNLK

-870 ELEKAIEENKCI
+870 ELEKAIEKNKCI
-882 TEECKKTLEEAK
+882 TEECKKTLEAAK

-901 ITKEEILDMIKRIDL
+901 ITKEEMLDMIKRIDL
-916 LLNKKIVFKNP
+916 LLNKKIIFENP
-927 KTGILSYSL
+927 KTGILSYTL
-936 VIIFIILISI
+936 VIIFIILISV

>member
-1 MKNKQYLV
+1 MKNKQYIV

-43 YLEAFPDKNLRRGI
+43 YREAFPDENLRRGI

-67 EDDYNSGAYEYEK
+67 EDDYNSGAYNYDKYYET
-80 YNDSIQKWPSTSE
+80 IRKWPSTGE
-93 YFNKYYQTIIFNSN
+93 YFDKYYQALAYQTRPE
-107 YGPTIYDHQLNLKER
+107 YGEIIYDIEIEETK
-122 EKIKKEDLEK
+122 KINKADLEK
-132 IKVLLSNEFTKNVNS
+132 IKVLISRDFTEDVTT

-156 LKAVVLH
+156 LKAVVLYNV
-163 KVMQEDID
+163 KQENLD
-171 FSYNKK
+171 FSYNKF
-177 LEKLYINVVT
+177 LEVLLVNVDDNHSTVQKTTKSLNLSQNTMLRELSVT
-187 HDAYPRPIKNINL
+187 
-200 NQNIK
+200 
-205 LKELAIKLDK
+205 LASE
-215 NDSILDYSNLT
+215 DSNLDYSNLN
-226 NLETIILQESK
+226 NLNTIVITESK
-237 IKTILLPSSAK
+237 IRSIILPNYVKKVDLAGNRITNIDLSHHSNLEYLRLQQNPISQIDIEHLNNLKLLNLHNTLITQNLDLSKNVRLEELYLGLDGGK
-248 IVDLSNNNI
+248 IENLDLSNNP
-257 KEINLKNNSNN
+257 NL
-268 IEKLN
+268 
-273 MQSNPITSINIDNL
+273 TNL
-287 VKLKYINLNNTKL
+287 YVLSQLKKINLNN
-300 KNNINFSKNID
+300 N
-311 IEEVYIGSQSTI
+311 
-323 KIESLDFSHNL
+323 HNL
-334 KLKKLT
+334 KELRLT
-340 LSAELK
+340 YNNLETLDLSK
-346 NLNLDNVT
+346 NLVLD
-354 KLDFLYLINN
+354 KL
-364 SINELDLTK
+364 ELD
-373 NPKLGEAGGSISLG
+373 G
-387 DNHISN
+387 NHISN
-393 LKVNSNLSGGTYQ
+393 LKIPNHITGGSVQ
-406 TLKFK
+406 TVKFK
-411 IKKNA
+411 IKKNS
-416 YQNIPIYYNNQ
+416 YQELPLLLNDN
-427 KVELNNNTSFIKKD
+427 KVYLNNSINFTRNGD
-441 GKYLFT
+441 KYVFNK
-447 TLGTFNERAE
+447 LGTYNEQSI
-457 KTLNNFTYSAGVVVE
+457 NQIHGYTYHVNVQVE
-472 VEAGEESSFNPE
+472 VEAGEEASFNPE
-484 IDQKDYMPLLN
+484 IDQKDYMPILN

-548 FDVLVNV
+548 FDVPVNI

-604 DEIINYHH
+604 DEIINYYH

-753 ENKKNDIKNSYTDST
+753 ENK
-768 SDTDLENLKQKVE
+768 
-781 KEIDNLKK
+781 
-789 EINKLRDKANFEE
+789 
-802 LDKEKAKPIEEDI
+802 
-815 YTPESVKPLKDKIEE
+815 IEE

>member
-9 LLIGFLMLVMSFFLL
+9 LLIGFLMLVMSFFLF

-43 YLEAFPDKNLRRGI
+43 YREAFPDENLRRGI

-67 EDDYNSGAYEYEK
+67 EDDYNSGAYNYDKYYEALT
-80 YNDSIQKWPSTSE
+80 KWPSTRE
-93 YFNKYYQTIIFNSN
+93 YFDKYYQALAYQISPE
-107 YGPTIYDHQLNLKER
+107 YGALIYDSDIQIEETK
-122 EKIKKEDLEK
+122 KIKKEDLEK
-132 IKVLLSNEFTKNVNS
+132 IKVLLSDNYTKNVNS

-156 LKAVVLH
+156 LKAVVLANV
-163 KVMQEDID
+163 KQENLD
-171 FSYNKK
+171 FSYNKR
-177 LEKLYINVVT
+177 LEVLLVNVNHNRYTVQKTTKSLNLSQNTMLRELSVT
-187 HDAYPRPIKNINL
+187 
-200 NQNIK
+200 
-205 LKELAIKLDK
+205 LASE
-215 NDSILDYSNLT
+215 DSNLDYSHLNNL
-226 NLETIILQESK
+226 NTIVITESK
-237 IKTILLPSSAK
+237 IKNIILPTNVRKVDLGANHITDIDLSHYHNLEYLNLAGNSISQIDLTKLYNLKHLNLNSTLLNQELDLSKNIKLEKFYLAGENINIK
-248 IVDLSNNNI
+248 KLDLSNNPNLKTI
-257 KEINLKNNSNN
+257 YIMRSNLKKINLVNN
-268 IEKLN
+268 L
-273 MQSNPITSINIDNL
+273 NL
-287 VKLKYINLNNTKL
+287 VN
-300 KNNINFSKNID
+300 
-311 IEEVYIGSQSTI
+311 
-323 KIESLDFSHNL
+323 
-334 KLKKLT
+334 LT
-340 LSAELK
+340 LSSTTLE
-346 NLNLDNVT
+346 
-354 KLDFLYLINN
+354 
-364 SINELDLTK
+364 ELDLSK
-373 NPKLGEAGGSISLG
+373 NLSLNIA
-387 DNHISN
+387 DLNANHISN
-393 LKVNSNLSGGTYQ
+393 LKVNSNLSGEAYQ
-406 TLKFK
+406 FLKFK

-447 TLGTFNERAE
+447 TLGTFNERAR

-472 VEAGEESSFNPE
+472 VVAGEEASFNPE
-484 IDQKDYMPLLN
+484 IDQNDYMPLLN

-509 LPDNIKDFEIVDPK
+509 LPDNIKDFEIVHPK

-620 FNGNGYNGVINYIFT
+620 FNGNGYSGVINYIFT

-661 IQVKLL
+661 IQIKLL

-698 NPYNKNSTPD
+698 DPYNKNSTPD

-725 INNTKNNP
+725 INNTKDNP

-742 DNLKNNVLPDK
+742 DNLKNNILPDK
-753 ENKKNDIKNSYTDST
+753 ENKKNDIKNSYNDST

-781 KEIDNLKK
+781 KEIDDLKK
-789 EINKLRDKANFEE
+789 EINKLRDKANFNE
-802 LDKEKAKPIEEDI
+802 LDKEISKDIEEDI
-815 YTPESVKPLKDKIEE
+815 YTPDSVKPLKDKIEE
-830 ANKISRDTATQE
+830 AKNISRDTATQE

-849 IIKYLR
+849 IIKNLK

-882 TEECKKTLEEAK
+882 TEECKKTLEAAK

-901 ITKEEILDMIKRIDL
+901 ITKEEMLDMIKRIDL
-916 LLNKKIVFKNP
+916 LLNKKIIFENP
-927 KTGILSYSL
+927 KTGILSYTL
-936 VIIFIILISI
+936 VIIFIILISV

>member
-9 LLIGFLMLVMSFFLL
+9 LLIGFLMLVMSFFLF

-43 YLEAFPDKNLRRGI
+43 YREAFPDENLRRGI

-67 EDDYNSGAYEYEK
+67 EDDYNSGAYNYDKYYET
-80 YNDSIQKWPSTSE
+80 IRKWPSTGE
-93 YFNKYYQTIIFNSN
+93 YFDKYYQALAYQTRPE
-107 YGPTIYDHQLNLKER
+107 YGEIIYDIEIEETK
-122 EKIKKEDLEK
+122 KINKADLEK
-132 IKVLLSNEFTKNVNS
+132 IKVLISRDFTEDVTT

-156 LKAVVLH
+156 LKAVVLYNV
-163 KVMQEDID
+163 KQENLD
-171 FSYNKK
+171 FSYNKF
-177 LEKLYINVVT
+177 LEVLLVNVDDNHSTVQKTTKSLNLSQNTMLRELSVT
-187 HDAYPRPIKNINL
+187 
-200 NQNIK
+200 
-205 LKELAIKLDK
+205 LASE
-215 NDSILDYSNLT
+215 DSNLDYSNLN
-226 NLETIILQESK
+226 NLNTIVITESK
-237 IKTILLPSSAK
+237 IRSIILPNYVKKVDLAGNRITNIDLSHHSNLEYLRLQQNPISQIDIEHLNNLKLLNLHNTLITQNLDLSKNVRLEELYLGLDGGK
-248 IVDLSNNNI
+248 IENLDLSNNP
-257 KEINLKNNSNN
+257 NL
-268 IEKLN
+268 
-273 MQSNPITSINIDNL
+273 TNL
-287 VKLKYINLNNTKL
+287 YVLSQLKKINLNN
-300 KNNINFSKNID
+300 N
-311 IEEVYIGSQSTI
+311 
-323 KIESLDFSHNL
+323 HNL
-334 KLKKLT
+334 KELRLT
-340 LSAELK
+340 YNNLETLDLSK
-346 NLNLDNVT
+346 NLVLD
-354 KLDFLYLINN
+354 KL
-364 SINELDLTK
+364 ELD
-373 NPKLGEAGGSISLG
+373 G
-387 DNHISN
+387 NHISN
-393 LKVNSNLSGGTYQ
+393 LKIPNHITGGSVQ
-406 TLKFK
+406 TVKFK
-411 IKKNA
+411 IKKNS
-416 YQNIPIYYNNQ
+416 YQELPLLLNDN
-427 KVELNNNTSFIKKD
+427 KVYLNNSINFTRNGD
-441 GKYLFT
+441 KYVFNK
-447 TLGTFNERAE
+447 LGTYNEQSI
-457 KTLNNFTYSAGVVVE
+457 NQIHGYTYHVNVQVE
-472 VEAGEESSFNPE
+472 VEAGEEASFNPE
-484 IDQKDYMPLLN
+484 IDQKDYMPILN
-495 EEITKEAIKKMITN
+495 EEITKEVIKKMITN
-509 LPDNIKDFEIVDPK
+509 LPDNIKEFEIVDPK

-548 FDVLVNV
+548 FDVPVNI

-565 RIIPNPVEVIEGKA
+565 RIIPNPVEVIEEKA

-661 IQVKLL
+661 IQIKLL

-687 YSNAVEIAKGS
+687 YSNALEIAKGS
-698 NPYNKNSTPD
+698 DPYNKNSTPD

-725 INNTKNNP
+725 INNTKDNP

-742 DNLKNNVLPDK
+742 DNLKNNILPDK
-753 ENKKNDIKNSYTDST
+753 ENKKNDMKNSYNDST

-781 KEIDNLKK
+781 KEIDDLKK
-789 EINKLRDKANFEE
+789 EINKLRDKANFNE
-802 LDKEKAKPIEEDI
+802 LDKEISKDIEEDI

-830 ANKISRDTATQE
+830 AKNISRDTATQE

-849 IIKYLR
+849 IIKNLK

-882 TEECKKTLEEAK
+882 TEECKKTLEAAK

-901 ITKEEILDMIKRIDL
+901 ITKEEMLDMIKRIDL
-916 LLNKKIVFKNP
+916 LLNKKIIFENP
-927 KTGILSYSL
+927 KTGILSYTL
-936 VIIFIILISI
+936 VIIFIILISV

>member
-9 LLIGFLMLVMSFFLL
+9 LLIGFLMLVMSFFLF

-43 YLEAFPDKNLRRGI
+43 YREAFPDENLRRGI

-67 EDDYNSGAYEYEK
+67 EDDYNSGAYNYDKYYET
-80 YNDSIQKWPSTSE
+80 IRKWPSTGE
-93 YFNKYYQTIIFNSN
+93 YFDKYYQALAYQTRPE
-107 YGPTIYDHQLNLKER
+107 YGEIIYDIEIEETK
-122 EKIKKEDLEK
+122 KINKADLEK
-132 IKVLLSNEFTKNVNS
+132 IKVLISRDFTEDVTT

-156 LKAVVLH
+156 LKAVVLYNV
-163 KVMQEDID
+163 KQENLD
-171 FSYNKK
+171 FSYNKF
-177 LEKLYINVVT
+177 LEVLLVNVDDNHSTVQKTTKSLNLSQNTMLRELSVT
-187 HDAYPRPIKNINL
+187 
-200 NQNIK
+200 
-205 LKELAIKLDK
+205 LASE
-215 NDSILDYSNLT
+215 DSNLDYSNLN
-226 NLETIILQESK
+226 NLNTIVITESK
-237 IKTILLPSSAK
+237 IRSIILPNYVKKVDLAGNRITNIDLSHHSNLEYLRLQQNPISQIDIEHLNNLKLLNLHNTLITQNLDLSKNVRLEELYLGLDGGK
-248 IVDLSNNNI
+248 IENLDLSNNP
-257 KEINLKNNSNN
+257 NL
-268 IEKLN
+268 
-273 MQSNPITSINIDNL
+273 TNL
-287 VKLKYINLNNTKL
+287 YVLSQLKKINLNN
-300 KNNINFSKNID
+300 N
-311 IEEVYIGSQSTI
+311 
-323 KIESLDFSHNL
+323 HNL
-334 KLKKLT
+334 KELRLT
-340 LSAELK
+340 YNNLETLDLSK
-346 NLNLDNVT
+346 NLVLD
-354 KLDFLYLINN
+354 KL
-364 SINELDLTK
+364 ELD
-373 NPKLGEAGGSISLG
+373 G
-387 DNHISN
+387 NHISN
-393 LKVNSNLSGGTYQ
+393 LKIPNHITGGSVQ
-406 TLKFK
+406 TVKFK
-411 IKKNA
+411 IKKNS
-416 YQNIPIYYNNQ
+416 YQELPLLLNDN
-427 KVELNNNTSFIKKD
+427 KVYLNNSINFTRNGD
-441 GKYLFT
+441 KYVFNK
-447 TLGTFNERAE
+447 LGTYNEQSI
-457 KTLNNFTYSAGVVVE
+457 NQIHGYTYHVNVQVE
-472 VEAGEESSFNPE
+472 VEAGEEASFNPE
-484 IDQKDYMPLLN
+484 IDQKDYMPILN

-509 LPDNIKDFEIVDPK
+509 LPDNIKEFEIVDPK

-548 FDVLVNV
+548 FDVPVNI

-565 RIIPNPVEVIEGKA
+565 RIIPNPVEVIEEKA

-661 IQVKLL
+661 IQIKLL

-687 YSNAVEIAKGS
+687 YSNALEIAKGS
-698 NPYNKNSTPD
+698 DPYNKNSTPD

-725 INNTKNNP
+725 INNTKDNP

-742 DNLKNNVLPDK
+742 DNLKNNILPDK
-753 ENKKNDIKNSYTDST
+753 ENKKNDMKNSYNDST

-781 KEIDNLKK
+781 KEIDDLKK
-789 EINKLRDKANFEE
+789 EINKLRDKANFNE
-802 LDKEKAKPIEEDI
+802 LDKEISKDIEEDI

-830 ANKISRDTATQE
+830 AKNISRDTATQE

-849 IIKYLR
+849 IIKNLK

-882 TEECKKTLEEAK
+882 TEECKKTLEAAK

-901 ITKEEILDMIKRIDL
+901 ITKEEMLDMIKRIDL
-916 LLNKKIVFKNP
+916 LLNKKIIFENP
-927 KTGILSYSL
+927 KTGILSYTL
-936 VIIFIILISI
+936 VIIFIILISV

>member
-43 YLEAFPDKNLRRGI
+43 YREAFPDENLRRGI

-80 YNDSIQKWPSTSE
+80 YNETLTKWPFNHT
-93 YFNKYYQTIIFNSN
+93 YFDKYYQTFIFNSN
-107 YGPTIYDHQLNLKER
+107 YGPTIYDYQLNLKER

-132 IKVLLSNEFTKNVNS
+132 IKVLLSNDFTKNVNS

-187 HDAYPRPIKNINL
+187 DDAYPRPIKNINID
-200 NQNIK
+200 QNIR
-205 LKELAIKLDK
+205 LKELAVKLDK
-215 NDSILDYSNLT
+215 NDSILDYSNLP
-226 NLETIILQESK
+226 NLETVILQESK
-237 IKTILLPSSAK
+237 IKNIILPTNVRKVDLGANHITDIDLSHHHNLEYLNLGGNSISQIDLTKLYNLKHLNLNSTLLNQELDLSKNIKLEKFYLAGENINIK
-248 IVDLSNNNI
+248 KLDLSNNPNLKTI
-257 KEINLKNNSNN
+257 YIMRSNLKKINLVNN
-268 IEKLN
+268 L
-273 MQSNPITSINIDNL
+273 NL
-287 VKLKYINLNNTKL
+287 VN
-300 KNNINFSKNID
+300 
-311 IEEVYIGSQSTI
+311 
-323 KIESLDFSHNL
+323 
-334 KLKKLT
+334 LT
-340 LSAELK
+340 LSSTTLE
-346 NLNLDNVT
+346 
-354 KLDFLYLINN
+354 
-364 SINELDLTK
+364 ELDLSK
-373 NPKLGEAGGSISLG
+373 NLSLNIADLNG
-387 DNHISN
+387 NHISN
-393 LKVNSNLSGGTYQ
+393 LKVNSNLSGEAYQ
-406 TLKFK
+406 FLKFK

-447 TLGTFNERAE
+447 TLGTFNERVR

-472 VEAGEESSFNPE
+472 VEAGEEASFNPE

-495 EEITKEAIKKMITN
+495 EEIPKEAIKKMITN

-548 FDVLVNV
+548 FDVPVNI

-565 RIIPNPVEVIEGKA
+565 KIIPNPVEVIEGKA

-604 DEIINYHH
+604 DEIINYHP
-612 DNVPSGVV
+612 DNTPSGVV
-620 FNGNGYNGVINYIFT
+620 FNGNGYSGVINYIFT
-635 GTEEEHTFVISH
+635 GTEEEHTFIISH

-661 IQVKLL
+661 IQIKLL

-687 YSNAVEIAKGS
+687 YSNALEIAKGS
-698 NPYNKNSTPD
+698 DPYNKNSTPD

-725 INNTKNNP
+725 INNTKDNP

-742 DNLKNNVLPDK
+742 DNLKNNILPDK
-753 ENKKNDIKNSYTDST
+753 ENKKNDMKNSYNDST

-781 KEIDNLKK
+781 KEIDDLKK
-789 EINKLRDKANFEE
+789 EINKLRDKANFNE
-802 LDKEKAKPIEEDI
+802 LDKEISKDIEEDI

-830 ANKISRDTATQE
+830 AKNISRDTATQE

-849 IIKYLR
+849 IIKNLK

-882 TEECKKTLEEAK
+882 TEECKKTLEAAK

-901 ITKEEILDMIKRIDL
+901 ITKEEMLDMIKRIDL
-916 LLNKKIVFKNP
+916 LLNKKIIFENP
-927 KTGILSYSL
+927 KTGILSYTL
-936 VIIFIILISI
+936 VIIFIILISV